1 MKNRVTTKKK
11 AAVWVFF
18 VVFSMIGN
26 AFAEDLKFAGCSTST
41 LSYMKEAAKAYEA
54 KTGIKVDVRGGGA
67 TVGIRSAIAGTVD
80 MGGTCRHRVGEEEKG
95 AKLTIVGYDALVF
108 IVNKANPVQNIS
120 RDQVIQVFEGKITN
134 WKALGGPDK
143 PIIVVER
150 KEEIDGARI
159 MLNERLG
166 HKIKLTDQAIT
177 VMSTSEVEGEV
188 EKNPLAFGVSGS
200 GSAVQRDLKLLNYH
214 GISPNKENYLSGK
227 YPLLRP
233 LYLATKGET
242 PEKMKKFFDFLLSQ
256 EGQAVVAKNA
266 INIKEYEQIKR

>member
-1 MKNRVTTKKK
+1 MRNVIRKEI
-11 AAVWVFF
+11 AYWVL
-18 VVFSMIGN
+18 FSVLSITGN
-26 AFAEDLKFAGCSTST
+26 SFADELKFAGCSTST

-67 TVGIRSAIAGTVD
+67 TLGIRSAIAGTVD
-80 MGGTCRHRVGEEEKG
+80 MGGTCRHRVGEGEKD

-108 IVNKANPVQNIS
+108 IVNKANPVQDIS
-120 RDQVIQVFEGKITN
+120 RDQVIQVLEGKITN

-150 KEEIDGARI
+150 KEEIDGARV

-166 HKIKLTDQAIT
+166 HQIKLTDQALL
-177 VMSTSEVEGEV
+177 VVSTSEVEGEV

-200 GSAVQRDLKLLNYH
+200 GSAVQRELKLLDYN
-214 GISPNKENYLSGK
+214 GVAPNKESYLSGK

-242 PEKMKKFFDFLLSQ
+242 PEKMKKFFEFLLGP
-256 EGQAVVAKNA
+256 EGQAIVAKNA
-266 INIKEYEQIKR
+266 ISIKEYKQIKR